1 MIIHRFVFISPVQLP
16 GKAPTLVFE
25 PAAAG
30 NHGHTARRLPD
41 GWLFC
46 GPPGATSGLSTSGRD
61 ELTMIGE
68 SPDGVALG
76 VLVPHSQVVVHY
88 AGYWLDGDMYPNEKL
103 PEEAPSLRLALARSR
118 AAAESQRK
126 VEAQP
131 PPPPEPPPAP
141 VAVAPPPTASRRR
154 TPAGMAPP
162 PPPPPSVGW
171 VDE

>member
-1 MIIHRFVFISPVQLP
+1 MIIHRFVFLSPVQLP

-30 NHGHTARRLPD
+30 NHGHTARRLAD

-88 AGYWLDGDMYPNEKL
+88 AGVPFLYGDQL
-103 PEEAPSLRLALARSR
+103 PDSAPSFELGTARLK
-118 AAAESQRK
+118 AAESQRR

-131 PPPPEPPPAP
+131 SPPPEPPPAP

>member
-1 MIIHRFVFISPVQLP
+1 MIIHRFVFLSPVQLP

-30 NHGHTARRLPD
+30 NHGHAARRLPD

-61 ELTMIGE
+61 ELAAIGE
-68 SPDGVALG
+68 NPDGVALG

-88 AGYWLDGDMYPNEKL
+88 AGEPFLYGDQL
-103 PEEAPSLRLALARSR
+103 PDSAPSFELGTARLK
-118 AAAESQRK
+118 AAESQRR

>member
-1 MIIHRFVFISPVQLP
+1 MIIHRFVFLSPVQLP

-61 ELTMIGE
+61 ELAAIGE
-68 SPDGVALG
+68 NPDGVALG

-88 AGYWLDGDMYPNEKL
+88 AGQWGIGEKL
-103 PEEAPSLRLALARSR
+103 PESAPSFDLCVARSK
-118 AAAESQRK
+118 AAESQR
-126 VEAQP
+126 P
-131 PPPPEPPPAP
+131 SR
-141 VAVAPPPTASRRR
+141 ASRGDLGRARR
-154 TPAGMAPP
+154 PRT
-162 PPPPPSVGW
+162 SW
-171 VDE
+171 

>member
-1 MIIHRFVFISPVQLP
+1 MIIHRFVFLSPVQLP

-61 ELTMIGE
+61 ELAAIGE
-68 SPDGVALG
+68 NPDGVALG

-88 AGYWLDGDMYPNEKL
+88 AGQWVIGEKL
-103 PEEAPSLRLALARSR
+103 PESAPSFELCVERSK
-118 AAAESQRK
+118 AAESQRK